1 MTDQLKDNDIVDNS
15 LQNDRTLVSI
25 KNNILMRSMMR
36 VNIYMYMYMYKRV
49 GYISMMQT

>member
-1 MTDQLKDNDIVDNS
+1 MTDQLIDNDIVDNLS
-15 LQNDRTLVSI
+15 QNDRTLVSI

-36 VNIYMYMYMYKRV
+36 VNIYMYMYKHV